1 MKRLLSFVT
10 AVLISSALF
19 AQTSGGPDAYGYT
32 WKNSNHTATP
42 PVYQWFDITTTG
54 IEVGGLSDD
63 NIVGPFSASQGFQFY
78 WYPTNQF
85 WISSNG
91 FISFSGVNDAAAFPS
106 SVPTT
111 TDANDWIAPLMA
123 DLNFDGLGNTAKCY
137 YWSNADTL
145 CVSYLNVPFY
155 TNNAAG
161 YSGSNTFQIILNKAD
176 KSITFNY
183 QATNIGSGTLDIVVG
198 IENSTGTLGLG
209 PMIDIMP
216 AGNFTIKF
224 YYPSTVTY
232 AVTDGGME
240 WNGNEKNGGIFI
252 KNGGTLPLK
261 AMVRNTG
268 NQVLSSFTVRDTV
281 IQSTTL
287 AAITSGSSVVPA
299 GLAAQATSL
308 VTFPNSFT
316 PASTGTY
323 QLNTSISGITGDMVA
338 SNDRKTQEIIVVD
351 TTLATMTLDY
361 SNGVAGGGGLSWTG
375 GNGGIAI
382 YVEPPVYP
390 VKVSGS
396 RFLITSN
403 ASAVG
408 FYAKIYRDNGPNKSP
423 GTLLDSVYVGSTQIT
438 TGTYTMVTTANSNIY
453 IDSGGVYLAWIM
465 AGTDINIGRDN
476 TPPVSY
482 RTYEVLFNSWA
493 DYRDKFIEDFC
504 LGLIVAQ
511 PVPATD
517 FTVNNSSDPT
527 FAFTDISTYNPT
539 SWAWD
544 FGDGGTSNL
553 QNPSHTYTT
562 TGQKTVCLTAGNA
575 YGTNQKCKPVYVG
588 VGAPV
593 ADFTI
598 NGTNNPTFLFTDI
611 SAYYPTTWAW
621 DFGDGGTSSIQNP
634 THTYTTA
641 GQKNVCLTSANTHG
655 SNQKCK
661 TLTVNSVTPTAMFTF
676 NITAMPTVD
685 FTDASTGAPNAWK
698 WDFDDT
704 GADSS
709 NLQNPTYVFKTNG
722 NHNVCLTVTNS
733 FGTSTPYCQIVTIT
747 GIGIDENDKT
757 CAAAVFPNPATD
769 RFTISVENHALSQEA
784 DFRIFDVAG
793 REIPVTYSVKDHALD
808 VSCGNL
814 AKGVYF
820 YTLNDSN
827 VPSVK
832 GKVLV
837 Q

>member
-1 MKRLLSFVT
+1 MKRLLCFVT

-42 PVYQWFDITTTG
+42 PVYQWFDITTIG

-123 DLNFDGLGNTAKCY
+123 DLNFDGVGNTAKCY

-216 AGNFTIKF
+216 SGSFAIKF

-240 WNGNEKNGGIFI
+240 WNGNNKNGGIFL
-252 KNGGTLPLK
+252 KKGGTLPLQ
-261 AMVRNTG
+261 AQVRNTG
-268 NQVLSSFTVRDTV
+268 NQVLGSFTVRDTV
-281 IQSTTL
+281 IHSTSL
-287 AAITSGSSVVPA
+287 VAMTSGSAVVPA

-308 VTFPNSFT
+308 VTFPNTFT
-316 PASTGTY
+316 PTTSGTY
-323 QLNTSISGITGDMVA
+323 QMNTSISGITGDMVA
-338 SNDRKTQEIIVVD
+338 SNDRKTQEIVVVD
-351 TTLATMTLDY
+351 TALTTMTLDY

-390 VKVSGS
+390 VKISGS
-396 RFLITSN
+396 RFLITANTS
-403 ASAVG
+403 SVG

-423 GTLLDSVYVGSTQIT
+423 GTLLDSVFVSPMQIT
-438 TGTYTMVTTANSNIY
+438 TGTYTAVATANSNVM

-476 TPPVSY
+476 TQPVSY

-493 DYRDKFIEDFC
+493 DYRDKYIEDFC
-504 LGLIVAQ
+504 MGIDV
-511 PVPATD
+511 VRPAPIAD
-517 FTVNNSSDPT
+517 FTIDATSDPT
-527 FAFTDISTYNPT
+527 FAFSDITVYNPT
-539 SWAWD
+539 TWLWD
-544 FGDGGTSNL
+544 FGDGNSSNL
-553 QNPSHTYTT
+553 
-562 TGQKTVCLTAGNA
+562 
-575 YGTNQKCKPVYVG
+575 
-588 VGAPV
+588 
-593 ADFTI
+593 
-598 NGTNNPTFLFTDI
+598 
-611 SAYYPTTWAW
+611 
-621 DFGDGGTSSIQNP
+621 QNP
-634 THTYTTA
+634 THTYAST
-641 GQKNVCLTSANTHG
+641 GQKNVCLTAGNTYG
-655 SNQKCK
+655 NNQKCK
-661 TLTVNSVTPTAMFTF
+661 LITVSNGAPIAMFTY
-676 NITAMPTVD
+676 NATNMPIVD
-685 FTDASTGAPNAWK
+685 FTDASGGAPTAWK
-698 WDFDDT
+698 WDFDDI
-704 GADSS
+704 GQDSS
-709 NLQNPTYVFKTNG
+709 NQQNPTYIFNTNG
-722 NHNVCLTVTNS
+722 NHNVCLTVSNQY
-733 FGTSTPYCQIVTIT
+733 GTSTPYCQIVTIT
-747 GIGIDENDKT
+747 GIGMDESGSN
-757 CAAAVFPNPATD
+757 ANAMVFPNPAHD
-769 RFTISVENHALSQEA
+769 RLLIVTKEDLAATTAKLRV
-784 DFRIFDVAG
+784 FDIAG
-793 REIPVTYSVKDHALD
+793 REIPVNYTINGNAMD
-808 VSCGNL
+808 VACVNL
-814 AKGVYF
+814 GAGIYMFTVTNGDQIMSKGRF
-820 YTLNDSN
+820 T
-827 VPSVK
+827 
-832 GKVLV
+832 V